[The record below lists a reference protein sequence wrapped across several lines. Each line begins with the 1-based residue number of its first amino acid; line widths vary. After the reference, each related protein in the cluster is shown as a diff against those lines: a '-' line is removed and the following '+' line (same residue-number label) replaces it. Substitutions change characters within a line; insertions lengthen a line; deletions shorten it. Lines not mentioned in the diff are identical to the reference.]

1 MDKVQA
7 FQFLRLHQ
15 PMPADYDIT
24 QELIDKYDEVRRF
37 FLAHPDKNAIPLLL
51 QSFGDGDGLGVYQ
64 LIEDCFYQYDAN
76 DVISCI
82 AAILENPHTIE
93 SVRYWCTLLTM
104 SFPDRRLLV
113 GLDGSLQSK
122 NESICNSAVLS
133 VKLIENAWQI

>member
-15 PMPADYDIT
+15 PMPADCDIT

-37 FLAHPDKNAIPLLL
+37 FLTHPDKNAIPLLL

-76 DVISCI
+76 DVISGI
-82 AAILENPHTIE
+82 ATILENPHTIE

-113 GLDGSLQSK
+113 GLDVSVQS
-122 NESICNSAVLS
+122 SAEDVRDAALS
-133 VKLIENAWQI
+133 AIELIEAA

>member
-15 PMPADYDIT
+15 PMPADCDIT

-64 LIEDCFYQYDAN
+64 LIEDCFYQYDTN

-113 GLDGSLQSK
+113 GLDVSVQS
-122 NESICNSAVLS
+122 SAEDVRDAALS
-133 VKLIENAWQI
+133 AIKLIEAA

>member
-15 PMPADYDIT
+15 PMPADCDIT

-37 FLAHPDKNAIPLLL
+37 FRTHPDKNAIPLLL
-51 QSFGDGDGLGVYQ
+51 HSFGDGDGLGVYQ

-82 AAILENPHTIE
+82 ATILENPHTIE

-104 SFPDRRLLV
+104 SFPERRLLV
-113 GLDGSLQSK
+113 GLDVSVQS
-122 NESICNSAVLS
+122 SAEDVRDAALS
-133 VKLIENAWQI
+133 AIKLIEAA

>member
-15 PMPADYDIT
+15 PMPADCDIT

-37 FLAHPDKNAIPLLL
+37 FRTHPDKNAIPLLL

-76 DVISCI
+76 DVIACI
-82 AAILENPHTIE
+82 ATILENPHTIE

-104 SFPDRRLLV
+104 SFPERRLLV
-113 GLDGSLQSK
+113 GLDVSVQSST
-122 NESICNSAVLS
+122 EDVRDAALSAI
-133 VKLIENAWQI
+133 KLIEAA